1 MDFKNIVFTQHA
13 FTRMFTREIPNE
25 TVKQAIRH
33 GEVIASY
40 PDDQPYPSFLLL
52 HGEKK
57 RALHIVASFDNDTAT
72 CYVITVYKPDP
83 ELWSE
88 DFRTRRKK

>member
-13 FTRMFTREIPNE
+13 FTRMFNREVSTE
-25 TVKQAIRH
+25 AVKRAIRNS
-33 GEVIASY
+33 ETIASY
-40 PDDQPYPSFLLL
+40 PDDQPYPSLLLL
-52 HGEKK
+52 HGDKK
-57 RALHIVASFDNDTAT
+57 EHLHIVAAFDEETDT

-83 ELWSE
+83 ELWNE